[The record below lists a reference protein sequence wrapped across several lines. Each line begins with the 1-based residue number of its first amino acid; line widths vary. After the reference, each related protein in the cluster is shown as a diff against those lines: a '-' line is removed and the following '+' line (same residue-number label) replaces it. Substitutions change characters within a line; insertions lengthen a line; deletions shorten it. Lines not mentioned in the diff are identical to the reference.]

1 MTKKEKAA
9 TQCYISLRKSTSPT
23 YLINNI
29 LYEDKTWL
37 IELLQGFS
45 FKREREK
52 IRNKKGIKKG
62 NSMASRKIYIFSFLK
77 ALINRL

>member
-1 MTKKEKAA
+1 MTKQEKAA
-9 TQCYISLRKSTSPT
+9 TQSYISLRKSTSPT

-45 FKREREK
+45 FKEK
-52 IRNKKGIKKG
+52 NKE
-62 NSMASRKIYIFSFLK
+62 
-77 ALINRL
+77 

>member
-62 NSMASRKIYIFSFLK
+62 KLHGLQKDLYFLFSQST
-77 ALINRL
+77 N